1 MNLNHAINCDF
12 CKRQTL
18 DAQILETLMSCEK
31 DLVEVARGIVK
42 GASDPFSG
50 VIKFLQD
57 RPDGASLHGYLV
69 HRVLMETFGSVDE
82 IPGLIRAIAS
92 HVREV
97 IRQSNVIS
105 IVNEHPTTERW
116 GSYIIKQKER
126 MRFEVGMEKDSLVLK
141 NIVGL
146 VGMEHG
152 VEAPLEKITVKPPK
166 LIVTLNMG
174 ILHPQKVLDLK

>member
-57 RPDGASLHGYLV
+57 RPDGASL
-69 HRVLMETFGSVDE
+69 
-82 IPGLIRAIAS
+82 
-92 HVREV
+92 
-97 IRQSNVIS
+97 
-105 IVNEHPTTERW
+105 
-116 GSYIIKQKER
+116 
-126 MRFEVGMEKDSLVLK
+126 
-141 NIVGL
+141 
-146 VGMEHG
+146 
-152 VEAPLEKITVKPPK
+152 
-166 LIVTLNMG
+166 
-174 ILHPQKVLDLK
+174 